1 MGMTPGEQELAE
13 LESYHTRDRGI
24 REAKEKQLAELL
36 LARLDEMHP
45 TISTDEEKSSAIF
58 AAIVTYMKYLG
69 VKTKLGESKKSKGN
83 FFRKKMS
90 GSRKPEEPPKPRK
103 GFSLLDATRWNR
115 GESHNSDF
123 RQSKVEGEAEKAVAP
138 ERKGLKLLERSES
151 RAKGAVSGTPG
162 LEPPGVSVT
171 VNPPPG
177 EGTDGELGSESQCP
191 VEPGEAP
198 PQRAAPRGQC

>member
-115 GESHNSDF
+115 GESHT
-123 RQSKVEGEAEKAVAP
+123 EKAVAP